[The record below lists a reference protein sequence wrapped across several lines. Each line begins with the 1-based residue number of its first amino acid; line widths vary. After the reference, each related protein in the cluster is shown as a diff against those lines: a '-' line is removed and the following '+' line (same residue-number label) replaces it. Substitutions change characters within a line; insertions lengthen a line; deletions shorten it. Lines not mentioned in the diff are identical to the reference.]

1 MNHQVIPD
9 PEKVKKTVRELRA
22 VCRQFDTLNF
32 HLDELTAYIDAE
44 IRNSPLT
51 AYRLGKATRSKEN

>member
-1 MNHQVIPD
+1 MNKQAIPD
-9 PEKVKKTVRELRA
+9 PEKIKKTVRELRA

-32 HLDELTAYIDAE
+32 QLDELTAYVDAE

-51 AYRLGKATRSKEN
+51 AYRLGKVPQSREN